1 MSFNLTW
8 SSMRPHERRRASRVN
23 GVRATQDQDTL
34 SKLWLHESQRVFY
47 DRLINEED
55 QQWFE
60 KLACELLSRHLGQ
73 MLSPDQIFGESS
85 VLFCDFMKAGVDVE
99 NRRYELGPIDKITSL
114 LGDALDEYNVSFPT
128 RMNLVFFS
136 DAVRHIARMS
146 RILRQPRGNAMLVG
160 VGGSGK
166 QSTTRMAAFI
176 GQMPCLSI
184 EISRGYGLKDFR
196 EDIKVFMVKT
206 GVEGSDV
213 AFLFT
218 DTQVVE
224 ESMLEDINSILNS
237 GEIPNLF
244 PQDELDKIC
253 SDMIPVCDALGV
265 PASRD
270 NCVATFIQR
279 VWDKLHICLCMSPVG
294 DALRVRCRQFP
305 SLVNCCTIDWYLG
318 WR

>member
-1 MSFNLTW
+1 
-8 SSMRPHERRRASRVN
+8 
-23 GVRATQDQDTL
+23 
-34 SKLWLHESQRVFY
+34 
-47 DRLINEED
+47 
-55 QQWFE
+55 
-60 KLACELLSRHLGQ
+60 
-73 MLSPDQIFGESS
+73 
-85 VLFCDFMKAGVDVE
+85 
-99 NRRYELGPIDKITSL
+99 
-114 LGDALDEYNVSFPT
+114 
-128 RMNLVFFS
+128 
-136 DAVRHIARMS
+136 MS

-184 EISRGYGLKDFR
+184 EISQGLR
-196 EDIKVFMVKT
+196 
-206 GVEGSDV
+206 VEGFPGGHQGLHGQDGRRRRTWQCRR
-213 AFLFT
+213 FLFT

-270 NCVATFIQR
+270 NCVATFVR
-279 VWDKLHICLCMSPVG
+279 GVWDKLHICLCMSRSATLSECALSPVSLPG
-294 DALRVRCRQFP
+294 QLLYDRLVPRWCDSVSEVSQLELERWRLHDHQRVHA
-305 SLVNCCTIDWYLG
+305 
-318 WR
+318 